1 MLNITVEFICIKD
14 FPALLYVVIY
24 LACGACGGVS
34 DNNLSVL
41 LVEFCVEA
49 ERYKLVP
56 ELVRSDARNIPC

>member
-1 MLNITVEFICIKD
+1 MLDITVELICIKD
-14 FPALLYVVIY
+14 FPALFYVVVH

-41 LVEFCVEA
+41 PVEFCVKA
-49 ERYKLVP
+49 ECYKLVP